1 MSVDILLNTVYDKK
15 LTKQQ
20 NQAERTVW
28 KQQLSAAI
36 TDGLIN
42 GGTKKCGPVRKQ
54 KSASVLLP

>member
-28 KQQLSAAI
+28 KQQLTAAI

-42 GGTKKCGPVRKQ
+42 GDTKNVDQ
-54 KSASVLLP
+54 